1 MELFI
6 KKPNLPQGSVRT
18 ALLGSAYPNIADALT
33 EIGITPICLPDNNDI
48 SNPVRAHAD
57 MSAYYCGNGKLIL
70 SQNIVGKC
78 RPEMF
83 PQNTILAV
91 SANCQSEKYPFDI
104 TLNAC
109 EIGEYIFCKKDCIDS
124 KILSHAV
131 NCDKKIIN
139 THQGYSKC
147 SVCIL
152 DEKHIITS
160 DSSIASNAVSVG
172 IDVLLISPGFFELSG
187 YNYGFIGGCS
197 FKISNDTIAFTG
209 ILSGHPD
216 EKRIMQYIESLGLKA
231 IFLTKERCFD
241 IGSVIPL
248 TEER

>member
-1 MELFI
+1 M
-6 KKPNLPQGSVRT
+6 PQGRVRT
-18 ALLGSAYPNIADALT
+18 AILGSTYPNIADALKA
-33 EIGITPICLPDNNDI
+33 IGITPICLPDNNDI
-48 SNPVRAHAD
+48 AHPVRAHAD
-57 MSAYYCGNGKLIL
+57 MSVYYCGNGKLIL
-70 SQNIVGKC
+70 SKNIVGKC
-78 RPEMF
+78 CTDLLP
-83 PQNTILAV
+83 PNTSITV
-91 SANCQSEKYPFDI
+91 STKYQSEKYPSDI

-109 EIGEYIFCKKDCIDS
+109 EIGEYIICKKDSIDNE
-124 KILSHAV
+124 ILSHAV
-131 NCDKKIIN
+131 NSNKKIIN

-187 YNYGFIGGCS
+187 YNYGFIGGSS
-197 FKISNDTIAFTG
+197 FKCSNDTIAFTG

-216 EKRIMQYIESLGLKA
+216 EKRIMQYIESLELKT